1 MENLFAPW
9 RMEYI
14 EKGKKEGCIFC
25 DVFKEN
31 DDKKNLILTRSTHS
45 FLIMNRYPYNN
56 GHLMV
61 VCNLHK
67 KDIDEFNKEEI
78 LDIFSLLSKAIEV
91 LKKVLSPQGFNIGI
105 NLGEVAGA
113 GVKDHFHI
121 HIVPRWQGDTNFMP
135 LLCETKVISE
145 HLRTTYEKLLPYFQK

>member
-14 EKGKKEGCIFC
+14 DKNKKEGCIFC
-25 DVFKEN
+25 EIFKEN
-31 DDKKNLILTRSTHS
+31 NDEKNFVLFRSTHS
-45 FLIMNRYPYNN
+45 FLLLNRYPYNN

-67 KDIDEFNKEEI
+67 KELKDFGKEEI
-78 LDIFSLLSKAIEV
+78 LDIFNLLEKAIEA
-91 LKKVLSPQGFNIGI
+91 LKKTFSPQGFNIGA

-135 LLCETKVISE
+135 LLAETKVISE
-145 HLRTTYEKLLPYFQK
+145 HLRTTYKKLLSHFQK